1 MKHKILFTLACL
13 TLHFTAAATSLKA
26 TNGYVRFTA
35 IGKPGFLKIRGES
48 GAQRPEGKIEL
59 RQNFVEG
66 EFSFDLS
73 KLKTGIELRDEH
85 MKTKYLEVDKFP
97 LAKLVLTPIP
107 MTPQELKQDVTKAF
121 KGMLTLHGVTRE
133 ISGTS
138 RFRGNEQT
146 IDAKFNIELSDYGI
160 AIPEHMGITVSKVAE
175 VEVHLKLQIGE

>member
-1 MKHKILFTLACL
+1 
-13 TLHFTAAATSLKA
+13 
-26 TNGYVRFTA
+26 
-35 IGKPGFLKIRGES
+35 
-48 GAQRPEGKIEL
+48 
-59 RQNFVEG
+59 
-66 EFSFDLS
+66 
-73 KLKTGIELRDEH
+73 